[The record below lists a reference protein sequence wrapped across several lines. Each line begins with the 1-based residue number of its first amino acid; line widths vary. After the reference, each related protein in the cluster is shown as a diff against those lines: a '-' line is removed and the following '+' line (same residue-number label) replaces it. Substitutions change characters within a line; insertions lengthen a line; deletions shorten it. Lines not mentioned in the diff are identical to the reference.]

1 MESSN
6 YTKKMSDLR
15 DRVSKYDQTPKQNH
29 SGIIN
34 TTIHNTKPLYFYIA
48 IPCFILLILIIC
60 RPYFITRDY
69 TNDDGTV
76 IKKIDYKNLLITV
89 LIVGFILDIGLFMY
103 LKKKVNNKL

>member
-48 IPCFILLILIIC
+48 IPCFILLILIIFNHAHQIL
-60 RPYFITRDY
+60 RF
-69 TNDDGTV
+69 
-76 IKKIDYKNLLITV
+76 LL
-89 LIVGFILDIGLFMY
+89 LLLD
-103 LKKKVNNKL
+103 